1 MMKMISVHISEPYLD
16 KLKDLVD
23 MCLYPTR
30 AKAIRIAI
38 RDLIV
43 SEHPKYRG
51 KQIVKNR

>member
-23 MCLYPTR
+23 MGLYPTR
-30 AKAIRIAI
+30 SKAIRIAI

-43 SEHPKYRG
+43 SEHPKYGG